1 MGLTPL
7 GGCSS
12 RAITQVT
19 VTPWASRTDLA
30 HTVWCT
36 RRARWP
42 RGAWVKTI
50 WPRGWP
56 LVTVAHSLP
65 SSGRT
70 RLCLA
75 RTSQSAGWPNSAARR
90 ISASRSLSRSA
101 TQTSRGPGGGF
112 GAGPIGR
119 AGSRQAGRLLG
130 DALVAFD
137 PARALQHLIARSLPL
152 LGRTRPHPRIDHAQ
166 RFAIGRDRVGRMQV
180 HPALRVVAQPAQ
192 PGNALAVE
200 VQLRRVLQAQHHRV
214 LGHALG
220 AGLPV
225 RLEDVLPVNVLV
237 RKEAVGTAGVAPAPA
252 GSRDAGCGL
261 PAEGL
266 GQFHLPPV
274 QALVAQV
281 QVREL
286 LLCPAHPFHLL
297 FEKSTAYRRI
307 FKMCAIGC
315 GERHLAGCGRSAL
328 EPSAKRTQERCL
340 AGGLSSAPVR

>member
-101 TQTSRGPGGGF
+101 TKTSRVP
-112 GAGPIGR
+112 
-119 AGSRQAGRLLG
+119 GRL
-130 DALVAFD
+130 A
-137 PARALQHLIARSLPL
+137 PRPPNPPSHPTPRLPL
-152 LGRTRPHPRIDHAQ
+152 LGRPPPHPRIDHAR

-220 AGLPV
+220 
-225 RLEDVLPVNVLV
+225 
-237 RKEAVGTAGVAPAPA
+237 
-252 GSRDAGCGL
+252 
-261 PAEGL
+261 
-266 GQFHLPPV
+266 
-274 QALVAQV
+274 
-281 QVREL
+281 
-286 LLCPAHPFHLL
+286 
-297 FEKSTAYRRI
+297 
-307 FKMCAIGC
+307 
-315 GERHLAGCGRSAL
+315 
-328 EPSAKRTQERCL
+328 
-340 AGGLSSAPVR
+340 